1 MAKFDF
7 SGYATKNDIKCT
19 DGRTIRRDA
28 FKEDDGRTVPLV
40 YQHLHSDPKNVLGH
54 CLLENRDDGVYAYC
68 CFNSTENAQNAKEA
82 VRHGD
87 ITSLSIYANQL
98 QQRGGD
104 VYHGIIREV
113 SLVLAGANKGA
124 RIDNVCIAHSDGT
137 SEDCEDEVIIDFGLE
152 LEHAEEEN
160 SKSDENFSE
169 TEVVETPAE
178 PEVIEHKDK
187 EEPPVETKTEEKETM
202 ADSEVKKSSNN
213 ETVADVWETFTDK
226 QKEVVYF
233 LIAQALMGD
242 DKKVEHSD
250 EGGEDFMKYNAFE
263 SNGDVEYGATLSHAE
278 FADIMTDAQRMGSFK
293 EAFLMHAQDYGIENI
308 GLLFPDARLLENTP
322 GFIQRDNEWVNDIL
336 DSTTHVPFSRLK
348 SIHANITADEAR
360 AKGYIKGNQK
370 KEEVFP
376 LLKRTTSPTTI
387 YKKQKLDRDDVVDI
401 RDMNVVAWMNAE
413 MNVMLKEELARAI
426 LIGDGREA
434 DDEDHIDDQ
443 CIRPIYK
450 DNGLYTIR
458 KTVNFSYSETNASK
472 AEKIIEALIKAK
484 KSYKG
489 TGRPTFYTTSD
500 VTTTFLLAKDSIGR
514 RLYTSLADVAAQC
527 GLAAIKEVPVME
539 GQNYYGKDLVGIMVN
554 LKDYRVGTDKGGELT
569 SFDDFDIDFNQYKYL
584 LETRCSGSLMDPF
597 TAVVIESTDSSLT
610 LSCSPE
616 SPTNTVLGKS
626 VASLQKSVSVGS
638 EAIYGTLKYVTGYT
652 GYSGN
657 PELQSGNFLALKFD
671 AEEGATTTIELKGGS
686 SGPVTLDSD
695 MNAVVRIEDNTTQ
708 YIEVVSSLNG
718 VSTTRT
724 YDLTRLYCERG

>member
-19 DGRTIRRDA
+19 DGRTIRKDA
-28 FKEDDGRTVPLV
+28 FKDNDGQTVPLV
-40 YQHLHSDPKNVLGH
+40 YQHLHNSPENVLGH
-54 CLLENRDDGVYAYC
+54 CVLENRDDGVYAYC
-68 CFNSTENAQNAKEA
+68 SFNNSESAQNAKEA

-87 ITSLSIYANQL
+87 ITSLSIYANNL
-98 QQRGGD
+98 LERGKD
-104 VYHGIIREV
+104 VYHGVIREV

-124 RIDNVCIAHSDGT
+124 TIDNVCIAHSDG
-137 SEDCEDEVIIDFGLE
+137 SFDECPEEAIIDLGINLDVE
-152 LEHAEEEN
+152 IEDAVEHA
-160 SKSDENFSE
+160 
-169 TEVVETPAE
+169 A
-178 PEVIEHKDK
+178 K
-187 EEPPVETKTEEKETM
+187 EDSEKETEDSKNQNEEKKVM
-202 ADSEVKKSSNN
+202 AKDDAKKTEDMSE
-213 ETVADVWETFTDK
+213 ETLADVFETLNEK
-226 QKEVVYF
+226 QKQVVYF
-233 LIAQALMGD
+233 LVGQALMSKNNSGEEA
-242 DKKVEHSD
+242 KHSD
-250 EGGEDFMKYNAFE
+250 EGGEDFMKYDVFD
-263 SNGDVEYGATLSHAE
+263 NGMYEEPHTLSHAE
-278 FADIMTDAQRMGSFK
+278 FADIMTDAQRNGSFRD
-293 EAFLMHAQDYGIENI
+293 AFLAHAQDYGIEEI
-308 GLLFPDARLLENTP
+308 ELLFPDAKMLENTP
-322 GFIQRDNEWVNDIL
+322 GFIQRDNEWVNDVL
-336 DSTTHVPFSRLK
+336 NGTTHVPFSRLK

-376 LLKRTTSPTTI
+376 LLKRTTTPTTI

-426 LIGDGREA
+426 LIGDGRES
-434 DDEDHIDDQ
+434 DDEDHIDET

-450 DNGLYTIR
+450 DNALYTIR

-472 AEKIIEALIKAK
+472 SEKIIESLIKAK
-484 KSYKG
+484 KAYKG

-539 GQNYYGKDLVGIMVN
+539 GQSYYGKNLVGIMVN
-554 LKDYRVGTDKGGELT
+554 LKDYRIGTDKGGELT

-616 SPTNTVLGKS
+616 SPTNTILGKS
-626 VASLQKSVSVGS
+626 VAALQKSVSVGDD
-638 EAIYGTLKYVTGYT
+638 AIYGTLKYVTGYT
-652 GYSGN
+652 GYSGD
-657 PELQSGNFLALKFD
+657 PALQSGNFLALKFD
-671 AEEGATTTIELKGGS
+671 AEDGATTTVELVGGS
-686 SGPVTLDSD
+686 SGPIELDTD
-695 MNAVVRIEDNTTQ
+695 MNCVIRIEDNTTQ
-708 YIEVVSSLNG
+708 FVEVISSKNG
-718 VSTTRT
+718 VTTTKT

>member
-19 DGRTIRRDA
+19 DGRTIRKDA
-28 FKEDDGRTVPLV
+28 FKDNDGTTVPLV
-40 YQHLHSDPKNVLGH
+40 YQHLHNSPENVLGH
-54 CLLENRDDGVYAYC
+54 CVLENREDGVYAYC
-68 CFNSTENAQNAKEA
+68 SFNDTESAKNAKEA

-87 ITSLSIYANQL
+87 ITSLSIYANNL
-98 QQRGGD
+98 LERGKD
-104 VYHGIIREV
+104 VYHGVIREV

-124 RIDNVCIAHSDGT
+124 TIDNVCIAHSDG
-137 SEDCEDEVIIDFGLE
+137 SVDECPEEVIIDLGIDLDSGIE
-152 LEHAEEEN
+152 
-160 SKSDENFSE
+160 
-169 TEVVETPAE
+169 EVVEHAA
-178 PEVIEHKDK
+178 K
-187 EEPPVETKTEEKETM
+187 EDSEKETEDSKNQNEEKKVM
-202 ADSEVKKSSNN
+202 AKDDAKKTEDMSE
-213 ETVADVWETFTDK
+213 ETLADVFETLNEK
-226 QKEVVYF
+226 QKQLVYF
-233 LIAQALMGD
+233 LVGQALMS
-242 DKKVEHSD
+242 VENSGEEAKHSD
-250 EGGEDFMKYNAFE
+250 EGGEDFMKYDVFD
-263 SNGDVEYGATLSHAE
+263 NGMYEEPRTLSHAE
-278 FADIMTDAQRMGSFK
+278 FADIMTDAQRNGSFRD
-293 EAFLMHAQDYGIENI
+293 AFLAHTQDYGIEEI
-308 GLLFPDARLLENTP
+308 ELLFPDAKMLENTP
-322 GFIQRDNEWVNDIL
+322 GFIQRDNEWVNDVL
-336 DSTTHVPFSRLK
+336 NGTTHVPFSRLK

-376 LLKRTTSPTTI
+376 LLKRTTTPTTI

-426 LIGDGREA
+426 LIGDGRES
-434 DDEDHIDDQ
+434 DDEDHIDET

-450 DNGLYTIR
+450 DNALYTIR

-472 AEKIIEALIKAK
+472 SEKIIESLIKAK
-484 KSYKG
+484 KAYKG

-539 GQNYYGKDLVGIMVN
+539 GQSYYGKNLVGIMVN
-554 LKDYRVGTDKGGELT
+554 LKDYRIGTDKGGELT

-616 SPTNTVLGKS
+616 SPTNTILGKS
-626 VASLQKSVSVGS
+626 VAALQKSVSVGDD
-638 EAIYGTLKYVTGYT
+638 AIYGTLKYVTGYT
-652 GYSGN
+652 GYSGD
-657 PELQSGNFLALKFD
+657 PALQSGNFLALKFD
-671 AEEGATTTIELKGGS
+671 AEDGATTTVELVGGS
-686 SGPVTLDSD
+686 SGPIELDTD
-695 MNAVVRIEDNTTQ
+695 MNCVIRIEDNTTQ
-708 YIEVVSSLNG
+708 FVEVVSSKNG
-718 VSTTRT
+718 VTTTKT